1 MKKVKIQDLQIHPE
15 LRNLKVS
22 ESQIQ
27 RMSFLLK
34 QFGQFQP
41 ILVSSVQ
48 SGQFYV
54 VDGIIRFESAKH
66 LNWEELTVIEVDWQP
81 NEIIENR
88 CISNVSIKKT
98 HWNLAIEIHMFINTL
113 VGKHRGKKRKV
124 EDFIKYFSN
133 CDDSKMDGII
143 GDVSL
148 MAIEVFGLTYGKSTL
163 RMFNRLFEKH
173 LDASQEFL
181 DLKLFEKLDAGEM
194 TINRAFEIM
203 TDFFKTKSDQGK
215 NALTDVIEYSRNPLN
230 NNTEHK
236 VYCHT
241 NEDLSFLDD
250 QKIQTAI
257 ISPPYFN
264 RQATYSN
271 AEKNYEGVL
280 HGNEKTV
287 EEYIQKEVE
296 VYRGL
301 KSKLKKDGSLFVV
314 IGNSFRGDDNCIP
327 ERLVVAMLNDG
338 WHCPSR
344 MLWAKGNQKPQK
356 VLGRLQP
363 VGEHVLHFT
372 LERNHKWREFYNW
385 IDKPIELGR
394 TTGEDYVDGVK
405 RPGYYVKR
413 PYERFRTFIEE
424 QKFIGVLK
432 HNCFNIEEVKEFGK
446 PDHPCPLP
454 INLAMFLTM
463 LTTDIGDVVGDIYG
477 GIGTVSHA
485 AKSLLRNS
493 ISIDID
499 PVSTEYAINRIESCD
514 HHIFTHDELEEVE
527 EMFISPT
534 KRKVKTAA

>member
-1 MKKVKIQDLQIHPE
+1 MKKVKIQDINVHPE
-15 LRNLKVS
+15 LGKLNVS
-22 ESQIQ
+22 EPQIQ
-27 RMSFLLK
+27 RMSFLLEK
-34 QFGQFQP
+34 FGQYQP
-41 ILVSSVQ
+41 ILVTQVESQ
-48 SGQFYV
+48 IFV
-54 VDGIIRFESAKH
+54 VDGLIRFESAKK
-66 LNWEELTVIEVDWQP
+66 LQWEEITVQEVDWQSDLV
-81 NEIIENR
+81 IENR
-88 CISNVSIKKT
+88 CLSNVSIKKT

-133 CDDSKMDGII
+133 CDDSKMDGIL

-148 MAIEVFGLTYGKSTL
+148 MAIEVFGLPYGKSTL

-181 DLKLFEKLDAGEM
+181 DLKLFEKLDAGEIS
-194 TINRAFEIM
+194 INRAFEIM
-203 TDFFKTKSDQGK
+203 TDFFKTKSIQGK
-215 NALTDVIEYSRNPLN
+215 NAITEVIEYSKNPI
-230 NNTEHK
+230 NTDTKHQ
-236 VYCHT
+236 VYCHS

-250 QKIQTAI
+250 QIIQTVI
-257 ISPPYFN
+257 TSPGYFGK
-264 RQATYSN
+264 QAKYSN
-271 AEKNYEGVL
+271 AEKNFIGTL

-314 IGNSFRGDDNCIP
+314 IGNAFRGDDNCIP

-344 MLWAKGNQKPQK
+344 MLWAKANQKPQK
-356 VLGRLQP
+356 VSGRLQP

-372 LERNHKWREFYNW
+372 LDKNHKWREFLNW
-385 IDKPIELGR
+385 VDKPVKLGR

-432 HNCFNIEEVKEFGK
+432 HNCFNVEEVKEFGK
-446 PDHPCPLP
+446 PNHPCPLP
-454 INLAMFLTM
+454 LNLAIFLTM
-463 LTTDIGDVVGDIYG
+463 LTTDIFDTVCDIYG

-485 AKSLLRNS
+485 AKILHRNS

-499 PVSTEYAINRIESCD
+499 PVSSEYAINRIECCD
-514 HHIFTHDELEEVE
+514 HHIFTHEEMEVVE
-527 EMFISPT
+527 EMFVSAT